1 MSIEPLEVPP
11 SSTTDAAAP
20 RAAGLDSVTAPPVEG
35 PTTALPA
42 PDEPVASEPSR
53 RERRDRSRFRARKVT
68 RVIRRVQPWSVLKV
82 SVVLY
87 LCLWLVLTVAGVI
100 LWQVARATG
109 TLDNLEDFLAS
120 ALADTSFTIDG
131 RGVLLA
137 SLTGGVVLV
146 FAGTAL
152 TVLLAILFNL
162 VSELTGGVRVSV
174 VELETAAPV
183 EGDVGSPDAE
193 GVR

>member
-1 MSIEPLEVPP
+1 MMSIEPLEVPP
-11 SSTTDAAAP
+11 RSPADADTLIEPPVQAPAAP
-20 RAAGLDSVTAPPVEG
+20 VSAEPE
-35 PTTALPA
+35 LP
-42 PDEPVASEPSR
+42 STEPSSRGR
-53 RERRDRSRFRARKVT
+53 RSQAGVRARKVT
-68 RVIRRVQPWSVLKV
+68 RVVRRVHPWSVLKV
-82 SVVLY
+82 SAVLY

-100 LWQVARATG
+100 LWQLARTTG

-152 TVLLAILFNL
+152 TVLLTVLFNM

-174 VELETAAPV
+174 VELETATPIEA
-183 EGDVGSPDAE
+183 DVGSQDAE